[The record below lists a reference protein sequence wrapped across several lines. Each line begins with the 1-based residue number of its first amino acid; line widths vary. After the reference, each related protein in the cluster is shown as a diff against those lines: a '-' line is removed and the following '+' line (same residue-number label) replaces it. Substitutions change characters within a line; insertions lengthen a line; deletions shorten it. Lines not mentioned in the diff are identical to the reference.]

1 MKRRSF
7 KQTVVATT
15 LSDAAT
21 DTSNKTLATKSR
33 LFKNDAASHGWNKGV
48 IQGGLKTCEGSPK
61 LGGMN
66 SGGMKK
72 FGSSG

>member
-7 KQTVVATT
+7 KQTVVGTT

-33 LFKNDAASHGWNKGV
+33 LFKNDAPSHGWNKAV
-48 IQGGLKTCEGSPK
+48 I
-61 LGGMN
+61 
-66 SGGMKK
+66 
-72 FGSSG
+72 

>member
-33 LFKNDAASHGWNKGV
+33 LFKNDGPSNGWNKAG
-48 IQGGLKTCEGSPK
+48 I
-61 LGGMN
+61 
-66 SGGMKK
+66 
-72 FGSSG
+72 